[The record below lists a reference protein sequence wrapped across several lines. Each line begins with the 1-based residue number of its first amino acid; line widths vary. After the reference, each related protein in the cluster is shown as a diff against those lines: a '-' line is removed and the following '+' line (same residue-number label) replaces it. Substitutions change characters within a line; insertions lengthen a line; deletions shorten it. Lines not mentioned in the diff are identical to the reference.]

1 MIPDDARLLK
11 LAREVGVWLAAR
23 DEKLA
28 TAESCTAGWIAKCI
42 TDVPGSSEWFLAG
55 IASYSDESKAAL
67 LGVPARLL
75 KSDGAVSQA
84 VVEAMARGA
93 IERTGAD
100 RAVAVSGIAGPAGGT
115 EEKPVGMVWFAWARR
130 EAEIGGGSEGEG
142 EGQRKGQHKA
152 PEIILR
158 TRVERFQGDRE
169 SIRRQT
175 VGRALIGIMMV

>member
-42 TDVPGSSEWFLAG
+42 TDVPGSSEWFIAG
-55 IASYSDESKAAL
+55 IASYADEAKTAL
-67 LGVPARLL
+67 LGVPAKLL
-75 KSDGAVSQA
+75 KSEGAVSEA

-93 IERTGAD
+93 IQRTGAD
-100 RAVAVSGIAGPAGGT
+100 RAVAVSGIAGPAGST
-115 EEKPVGMVWFAWARR
+115 DEKPVGLVWFAWARR
-130 EAEIGGGSEGEG
+130 EAEGEG
-142 EGQRKGQHKA
+142 GAEGRGEGG
-152 PEIILR
+152 EIVLR

-175 VGRALIGIMMV
+175 VGRALAGIMMV

>member
-42 TDVPGSSEWFLAG
+42 TDVPGSSEWFIAG
-55 IASYSDESKAAL
+55 IASYADEAKTAL

-93 IERTGAD
+93 VERTGAD

-130 EAEIGGGSEGEG
+130 EVEGAGEIEAEGEG
-142 EGQRKGQHKA
+142 EGKGRRKA
-152 PEIILR
+152 PEIVLR
-158 TRVERFQGDRE
+158 TRVERFQGNRE
-169 SIRRQT
+169 SIRRQA
-175 VGRALIGIMMV
+175 VGRALTGIMMV